1 MSLPSLPSYS
11 MTCLELPSLA
21 VTCLRLPK
29 LQPWLFEPSWAVSW
43 LFEPSWARPWL
54 IDPSWSSA
62 MTLWDARTYFV
73 TYVDLLLLGHDLVDL
88 SWKTVSMF
96 WAGPWLF
103 GLPWLICDLI
113 WGSLPLLVYSTVC
126 LVSVI
131 LSVPT
136 VTLIEP
142 HLGGCCCGWKCL
154 SLGSAATV
162 WGASIWF
169 KAASG
174 HLISAA
180 I

>member
-1 MSLPSLPSYS
+1 M
-11 MTCLELPSLA
+11 
-21 VTCLRLPK
+21 TCLRLPK
-29 LQPWLFEPSWAVSW
+29 LHPWLFEPSWIVLWLFDPSWAVSW
-43 LFEPSWARPWL
+43 LFEPSWDGPWL
-54 IDPSWSSA
+54 IKPSWSSV
-62 MTLWDARTYFV
+62 MTLWAARTCFV
-73 TYVDLLLLGHDLVDL
+73 TCVDLLLLGHDLVDL
-88 SWKTVSMF
+88 SWKTMSMF
-96 WAGPWLF
+96 WARSWPF

-113 WGSLPLLVYSTVC
+113 WGLLPLLVYSTIY

-131 LSVPT
+131 FPVPT

-154 SLGSAATV
+154 SLESVATV

-174 HLISAA
+174 HLISDA